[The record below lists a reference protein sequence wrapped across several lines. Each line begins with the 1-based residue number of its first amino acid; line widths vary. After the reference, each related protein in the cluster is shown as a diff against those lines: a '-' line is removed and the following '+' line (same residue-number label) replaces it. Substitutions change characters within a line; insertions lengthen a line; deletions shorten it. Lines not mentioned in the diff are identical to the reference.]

1 MGKIKILLILAVLG
15 LIVFAAWQVGAAV
28 IANMSF
34 QEDIRDLAAQAGT
47 HVGFVIPRSDEQ
59 VTQVVIQKAAERGI
73 ELAPAQI
80 TVRRTQNGELS
91 TWYLAADYTVPVSLG
106 ITSFRLHFTPSS
118 DRSGI

>member
-1 MGKIKILLILAVLG
+1 MRIIKVLLVLAVLG
-15 LIVFAAWQVGAAV
+15 LVVFSAWQIGAAV
-28 IANMSF
+28 IENMIF

-47 HVGFVIPRSDEQ
+47 HVGVVIPRSDEQ
-59 VTQVVIQKAAERGI
+59 VTQVVIQKAGEHGI

-91 TWYLAADYTVPVSLG
+91 TWYLAADYTVPVNLG
-106 ITSFRLHFTPSS
+106 VASFRLHFTPTS